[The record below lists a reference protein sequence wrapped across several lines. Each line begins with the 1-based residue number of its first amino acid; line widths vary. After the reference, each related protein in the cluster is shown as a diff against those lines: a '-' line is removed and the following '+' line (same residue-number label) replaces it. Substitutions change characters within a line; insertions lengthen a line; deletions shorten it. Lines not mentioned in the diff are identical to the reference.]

1 MAESYDIVLATPF
14 PNYNFF
20 AHKMRELCG
29 QNNLTFFF
37 CNDTWVDE
45 FYQKLVAGEV
55 SAKVLLDLTANQTL
69 ATDPY
74 VRLANEVKRNGGYVI
89 DDPDIT
95 AVSAHKGRL
104 HNRLI
109 ENGVPVPESVIVPR
123 EEIATFRL
131 DDESKAR
138 IGVPY
143 VVKPA
148 WGDSG
153 VGVVVDADSEEALL
167 WSAEQAPNADSFL
180 IQKRLEPKNLGIHVA
195 WFRMFHVCRE
205 VIPCW
210 WNPETHEYQMVT
222 PGEIRT
228 YHLRPLRQ
236 IMRSIARVSRMKKF
250 TSEICLHQDGK
261 FYAVD
266 YVNAD
271 PDMNPRSFYANGVP
285 DEVVRH
291 IVWLLF
297 YEAMHMVKRG
307 HGFFDDE
314 LVESEADRNW
324 LARRQREQAAA
335 ARG

>member
-37 CNDTWVDE
+37 CNDTWVNE
-45 FYQKLVAGEV
+45 FYQKLESREV
-55 SAKVLLDLTANQTL
+55 EAKVLLDMTANQTL
-69 ATDPY
+69 ETDPY
-74 VRLANEVKRNGGYVI
+74 VRLAKEVKRRGGYVI

-95 AVSAHKGRL
+95 AVSAHKGHL
-104 HNRLI
+104 HNRLV
-109 ENGVPVPESVIVPR
+109 ENGVPVPDTVVVPR
-123 EEIATFRL
+123 EEIETYRL
-131 DDESKAR
+131 DDQTKAR

-153 VGVVVDADSEEALL
+153 VGVVVDARSEDALL
-167 WSAEQAPNADSFL
+167 WSAEQAPNADAFL
-180 IQKRLEPKNLGIHVA
+180 IQKRLQPRNLGTHVA
-195 WFRMFHVCRE
+195 WFRMFHICRE

-210 WNPETHEYQMVT
+210 WNPISHDYQMVT
-222 PGEIRT
+222 PGEIKT
-228 YHLRPLRQ
+228 YHLRPLRR
-236 IMRSIARVSRMKKF
+236 IMRDIARVSRMKKF
-250 TSEICLHQDGK
+250 TSEICLHEDGK

-297 YEAMHMVKRG
+297 YEAMHVVKRG

-314 LVESEADRNW
+314 LMESEADRDW
-324 LARRQREQAAA
+324 LERRQREQAA
-335 ARG
+335 RQ

>member
-37 CNDTWVDE
+37 CNDTWVNE
-45 FYQKLVAGEV
+45 FYQKLESREV
-55 SAKVLLDLTANQTL
+55 EAKVLLDMTANQTL
-69 ATDPY
+69 ETDPY
-74 VRLANEVKRNGGYVI
+74 VRLAREVKRRGGYVI

-95 AVSAHKGRL
+95 AVSAHKGHL
-104 HNRLI
+104 HNRLV
-109 ENGVPVPESVIVPR
+109 ENGVPVPDTVVVPR
-123 EEIATFRL
+123 EEIETYRL
-131 DDESKAR
+131 DDQTKAR

-153 VGVVVDADSEEALL
+153 VGVVVDARSEDALL

-180 IQKRLEPKNLGIHVA
+180 IQKRLQPKNLGTHVA
-195 WFRMFHVCRE
+195 WFRMFHICRE

-210 WNPETHEYQMVT
+210 WNPVSHDYQMVT
-222 PGEIRT
+222 PGEIKT
-228 YHLRPLRQ
+228 YHLRPLRR
-236 IMRSIARVSRMKKF
+236 IMRDIARVSRMKKF
-250 TSEICLHQDGK
+250 TSEICLHEDGK

-285 DEVVRH
+285 DEIVRH

-297 YEAMHMVKRG
+297 YEAMHVVKRG

-314 LVESEADRNW
+314 LVESEADRDW
-324 LARRQREQAAA
+324 LERRQREQAA
-335 ARG
+335 RQ

>member
-37 CNDTWVDE
+37 CNDTWVNE
-45 FYQKLVAGEV
+45 FYQKLESREV
-55 SAKVLLDLTANQTL
+55 EAKVLLDMTANQTL
-69 ATDPY
+69 ETDPY
-74 VRLANEVKRNGGYVI
+74 VRLAREVKRRGGYVI

-95 AVSAHKGRL
+95 VVSAHKGHL
-104 HNRLI
+104 HNRLV
-109 ENGVPVPESVIVPR
+109 ENGVPVPDTVVVPR
-123 EEIATFRL
+123 EEIETYRL
-131 DDESKAR
+131 DDETKAR

-153 VGVVVDADSEEALL
+153 VGVVVDARSEDALL
-167 WSAEQAPNADSFL
+167 WSAEQAPNADAFL
-180 IQKRLEPKNLGIHVA
+180 IQKRLQPKNLGTHVA
-195 WFRMFHVCRE
+195 WFRMFHICRE

-210 WNPETHEYQMVT
+210 WNPVSHDYQMVT
-222 PGEIRT
+222 PGEIKT
-228 YHLRPLRQ
+228 YHLRPLRR
-236 IMRSIARVSRMKKF
+236 IMRDIARVSRMKKF
-250 TSEICLHQDGK
+250 TSEICLHEDGQ

-297 YEAMHMVKRG
+297 YEAMHVVKRG

-314 LVESEADRNW
+314 LQESEADRDW
-324 LARRQREQAAA
+324 LERRQREQAA
-335 ARG
+335 RE

>member
-37 CNDTWVDE
+37 CNDTWVNE
-45 FYQKLVAGEV
+45 FYQKLESREV
-55 SAKVLLDLTANQTL
+55 EAKVLLDMTANQTL
-69 ATDPY
+69 ETDPY
-74 VRLANEVKRNGGYVI
+74 VRLAREVKRRGGYVI

-95 AVSAHKGRL
+95 AVSAHKGHL
-104 HNRLI
+104 HNRLV
-109 ENGVPVPESVIVPR
+109 ENGVPVPETVVVPR
-123 EEIATFRL
+123 EEIETYRL
-131 DDESKAR
+131 DEQTKSR

-153 VGVVVDADSEEALL
+153 VGVVVDARSEDALL
-167 WSAEQAPNADSFL
+167 WSAEQAPNADAFL
-180 IQKRLEPKNLGIHVA
+180 IQKRLQPRNLGTHVA
-195 WFRMFHVCRE
+195 WFRMFHICRE

-210 WNPETHEYQMVT
+210 WNPVSHDYQMVT
-222 PGEIRT
+222 PGEIKT
-228 YHLRPLRQ
+228 YHLRPLRR
-236 IMRSIARVSRMKKF
+236 IMRDIARVSGMKKF
-250 TSEICLHQDGK
+250 TSEICLHEDGK

-285 DEVVRH
+285 DEIVRH

-297 YEAMHMVKRG
+297 YEAMHVVKRG

-314 LVESEADRNW
+314 LVESEADRDW
-324 LARRQREQAAA
+324 LERRQREQAA
-335 ARG
+335 RQ